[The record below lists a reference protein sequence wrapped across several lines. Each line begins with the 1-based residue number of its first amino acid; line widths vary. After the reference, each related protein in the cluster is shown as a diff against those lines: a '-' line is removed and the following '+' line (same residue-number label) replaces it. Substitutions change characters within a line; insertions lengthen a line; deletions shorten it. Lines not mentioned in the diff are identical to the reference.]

1 MYKINKFSFRCDTH
15 SHSHNYGKYCYIPY
29 LIDVLNCCYH
39 PWIHSLKS
47 LRNIFQRRYKNTK
60 SIRTNYKE
68 AVNFSCC
75 FFASFSEY
83 FFASFSEHFF
93 HMHIGDG
100 GGMGLNWWK
109 KWRSSS
115 IYCVIVYAII
125 ISKYLVF
132 VNFFLACPLSSIV
145 KSIKITEMTANT
157 YTHTHTHNACQDRLM
172 LFALSSF
179 ETSGI
184 LNLSTNLCGSL
195 HFRFLYVCFLACLLV
210 FIYRNVFMCTIEC
223 TCIV

>member
-47 LRNIFQRRYKNTK
+47 LLNILQRRYKNTK

-75 FFASFSEY
+75 FFAL
-83 FFASFSEHFF
+83 FFKHFF
-93 HMHIGDG
+93 RMHIGDG
-100 GGMGLNWWK
+100 GGMGSNWWK

-132 VNFFLACPLSSIV
+132 VNFFLACPLSV
-145 KSIKITEMTANT
+145 
-157 YTHTHTHNACQDRLM
+157 RL
-172 LFALSSF
+172 
-179 ETSGI
+179 
-184 LNLSTNLCGSL
+184 
-195 HFRFLYVCFLACLLV
+195 
-210 FIYRNVFMCTIEC
+210 
-223 TCIV
+223 

>member
-60 SIRTNYKE
+60 SIRTNYEE
-68 AVNFSCC
+68 AVNFSWC

-93 HMHIGDG
+93 RMHIGDG

-145 KSIKITEMTANT
+145 KSIKTTEMTANT
-157 YTHTHTHNACQDRLM
+157 YIHTHSQCLSRSFDAFCSFVLRNIEHTEFEHQSM
-172 LFALSSF
+172 WFTPFPLFIRVLPC
-179 ETSGI
+179 
-184 LNLSTNLCGSL
+184 L
-195 HFRFLYVCFLACLLV
+195 LAC
-210 FIYRNVFMCTIEC
+210 IHI
-223 TCIV
+223 